1 MERRIKA
8 VLPFQLKMDLKV
20 DGTYVSSFYIYKKT
34 FLWYIKDEQKNKKE
48 KEMENIKIFACSKEA
63 EPFTNEICEYLNLP
77 VGKIERMKFKNDN
90 NFVQIQETVREKD
103 VYIVQ
108 SNVPPVN
115 ERIMELLITI
125 DAVKRASAKRINV
138 VLPYYIYSRSDKKDQ
153 PRVPITAKLI
163 AELIEAAGA
172 TRVITCDLHN
182 PAIQAY
188 FSNIN
193 CDRLSAERLLEKYFE
208 DKKLEDKVIVATDA
222 GSSKKAYKYSEFF
235 GCPIAMLDKRRA
247 GNDDRAIGTTIIGD
261 VKGKN
266 AIIFDDEIDTAGS
279 MMETVR
285 VLNEYGAKSVY
296 AACTHGVLSGPAI
309 ERIKNSPIKELVI
322 TNTIPLSDEKKI
334 DKIKVVSIAPLF
346 AETIKRLNEDK
357 PLGELLK
364 NFI

>member
-1 MERRIKA
+1 
-8 VLPFQLKMDLKV
+8 
-20 DGTYVSSFYIYKKT
+20 
-34 FLWYIKDEQKNKKE
+34 
-48 KEMENIKIFACSKEA
+48 MENIKIFACSEYA
-63 EPFTNEICEYLNLP
+63 EPFTKEICDYLDLP
-77 VGKIERMKFKNDN
+77 MGKINRMKFKNDN
-90 NFVQIQETVREKD
+90 NFVQVLETVREQD
-103 VYIVQ
+103 VYLVQ
-108 SNVPPVN
+108 SNTPPVN

-125 DAVKRASAKRINV
+125 DAVKRASAKNINV

-153 PRVPITAKLI
+153 PRVPITAKLM
-163 AELIEAAGA
+163 AKLIEAAGA

-188 FSNIN
+188 FDKIN

-208 DKKLEDKVIVATDA
+208 DKKLDNKVIVATDA

-235 GCPIAMLDKRRA
+235 NCPIAMLDKRRD
-247 GNDDRAIGTTIIGD
+247 GNNDKAIGTTIIGD

-285 VLNEYGAKSVY
+285 VLKEFGADAVY

-309 ERIKNSPIKELVI
+309 ERIEKSSIKELVI
-322 TNTIPLSDEKKI
+322 TNTIPLSEDKKT

-346 AETIKRLNEDK
+346 AETIKRLNEK
-357 PLGELLK
+357 RPLGELLK
-364 NFI
+364 KFI